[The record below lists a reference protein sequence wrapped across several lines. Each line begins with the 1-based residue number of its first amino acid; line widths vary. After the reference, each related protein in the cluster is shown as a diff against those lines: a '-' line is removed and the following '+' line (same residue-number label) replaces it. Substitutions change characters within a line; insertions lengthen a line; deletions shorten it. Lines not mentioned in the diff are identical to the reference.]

1 MSSTRQQLE
10 MQVQTLREEGWSEFA
25 ISEYMQ
31 HIEAES
37 ILENV
42 TIIEDSWEA
51 AHRIGSKLF
60 NHMLFDDAELATD
73 AKLNMFYRLL
83 GARIDQFNFMQLYR
97 VADKTFRF
105 PAGAAE
111 LIVYFQFVDQFVQ
124 LIQEKY
130 VTGGLYDIWDHQ
142 MRYWLSLPI
151 IDFIFIDEQT
161 QQNGRFSSERKQ
173 FEKWLE
179 KNRIIHYPFGK
190 SNPRL
195 HNRYSKIELETIDVK
210 TKDLNIKDQFIGDE
224 GYHLEVVFNKDG
236 KAISQWNVLR
246 ETVDGKIVSNPA
258 EYSTSELLQI
268 ANTESVNYAEIGGA
282 DHNRLDVKPANLMFG
297 MESLVRR
304 RAKRAFKAIPIDQ
317 FNTITRNKWAKNKA

>member
-25 ISEYMQ
+25 ISEYMK

-42 TIIEDSWEA
+42 TIIEDSWDA
-51 AHRIGSKLF
+51 AHRIGSALF
-60 NHMLFDDAELATD
+60 NRMLFGDTELTVDAR
-73 AKLNMFYRLL
+73 LNMFYKLL
-83 GARIDQFNFMQLYR
+83 GARIDKFNFMQLYH

-105 PAGAAE
+105 PANETE
-111 LIVYFQFVDQFVQ
+111 LVVYFQFVDQFVQ

-130 VTGGLYDIWDHQ
+130 ATRGLYDIWDHQ
-142 MRYWLSLPI
+142 FRYWLSLPV
-151 IDFIFIDEQT
+151 IDFIYIDESA
-161 QQNGRFSSERKQ
+161 QQNERFSSERKK
-173 FEKWLE
+173 FEKWLA
-179 KNRIIHYPFGK
+179 KNQITHYPFGK

-195 HNRYSKIELETIDVK
+195 HNRYPKSELETLDVK
-210 TKDLNIKDQFIGDE
+210 FKDLNIKDQLIGE
-224 GYHLEVVFNKDG
+224 RGYHLEVVFNKEG

-246 ETVDGKIVSNPA
+246 ETLDGKILSNPE
-258 EYSTSELLQI
+258 EYSAQELLQI
-268 ANTESVNYAEIGGA
+268 ANTESANYAEVGGV

-304 RAKRAFKAIPIDQ
+304 RAKRMFNPLPIDQ
-317 FNTITRNKWAKNKA
+317 FNKITRKKWAKV